1 MYKAATTPSSEL
13 YAIFPK
19 KIKNRHFCVLFSEDK
34 NVIQTI
40 CMYEDKFKFLV
51 NLILTYLYIHICM
64 CVCIYVN
71 LSEQCF
77 FILNN
82 CAKCLSPHSFRF
94 DSVRR
99 ERQQQVVSRSL
110 TPVVLLLFSL
120 LLYFR
125 MREGA
130 HHRKRE
136 WRAESDD

>member
-1 MYKAATTPSSEL
+1 MY
-13 YAIFPK
+13 
-19 KIKNRHFCVLFSEDK
+19 V
-34 NVIQTI
+34 
-40 CMYEDKFKFLV
+40 
-51 NLILTYLYIHICM
+51 

-82 CAKCLSPHSFRF
+82 CAKCLSPHSVRF

-99 ERQQQVVSRSL
+99 ERQQQVVSRSR

-125 MREGA
+125 VREGA

-136 WRAESDD
+136 SGAQRVMID

>member
-1 MYKAATTPSSEL
+1 MYKATTTYSFKL
-13 YAIFPK
+13 YEIFQK
-19 KIKNRHFCVLFSEDK
+19 KIKNRHFCVLFSGDK

-40 CMYEDKFKFLV
+40 CMYKDKFKFLV
-51 NLILTYLYIHICM
+51 NLILMYVYICM

-130 HHRKRE
+130 HRRKRERE

>member
-1 MYKAATTPSSEL
+1 MY
-13 YAIFPK
+13 
-19 KIKNRHFCVLFSEDK
+19 V
-34 NVIQTI
+34 
-40 CMYEDKFKFLV
+40 DKFKFLV
-51 NLILTYLYIHICM
+51 NLIPTYILICM

-99 ERQQQVVSRSL
+99 ERQQQVVLRSL

-130 HHRKRE
+130 HHCKRE
-136 WRAESDD
+136 RVARRE